1 MRGMDK
7 NVSRAFRG
15 FLRFLRILK
24 LILKLDE
31 RIKYSNIIFNFSF
44 FSFAITIEPKKNRI
58 EITFSISLIQG
69 STISYNYSIPSYD
82 V

>member
-44 FSFAITIEPKKNRI
+44 FSFVITINI
-58 EITFSISLIQG
+58 
-69 STISYNYSIPSYD
+69 N
-82 V
+82 